1 MSDDTVCVECF
12 ADDFLRDFVRNGGSP
27 SGEDDVCCFC
37 RSIGQPRRPAGDL
50 AGLFER
56 VVYRLFRSDQQMEL
70 VGQQGS
76 GEPLGDLFRD
86 RIGTLN
92 PDMDEPDELIR
103 AVLSKRWTNRHQDDD
118 YPDLDATWILAE
130 DDFTADP
137 SYEDALQ
144 TLRGEVLQLG
154 HSLHFGSGKHVAR
167 DLLHT
172 ELAYDRI
179 KRALERTAV
188 TLEGGTKLYRA
199 RLDLAKNA
207 RGRVEEFLPPP
218 VRFAKAA
225 RANLQGER
233 VWYLARESETARA
246 ELRPSRGSEV
256 SVAAFILPRQLRL
269 CGLDPRLIDTSPF
282 EDLDKFEKDKAVA
295 EVANAMG
302 DMFAEPIRPSD
313 TDTEYVI
320 TQFLARMV
328 REDGFDGIAY
338 PSSQNPDGLNYVLFD
353 PTVQCAFGPV
363 QTYECERVTYA
374 WSETLFK
381 RAIVRF
387 RPREDDD
394 SDDDRFDDDE

>member
-1 MSDDTVCVECF
+1 MSGDTVCVECF
-12 ADDFLRDFVRNGGSP
+12 ADDFLRDLVRDEGRP
-27 SGEDDVCCFC
+27 SGEDEECYFC
-37 RSIGQPRRPAGDL
+37 RSIGEPCIRAEDL
-50 AGLFER
+50 AERFER

-76 GEPLGDLFRD
+76 GEPLGKVFRD
-86 RIGTLN
+86 RLGTLN
-92 PDMDEPDELIR
+92 PDMDEPDELVR

-118 YPDLDATWILAE
+118 YPDLDASWILAE

-144 TLRGEVLQLG
+144 TLRKEALQLG
-154 HSLHFGSGKHVAR
+154 HSLHFGPGKHVAR
-167 DLLHT
+167 DPLHT
-172 ELAYDRI
+172 ELAHDQI
-179 KRALERTAV
+179 KRALERTAI
-188 TLEGGTKLYRA
+188 TLEAGTKVYRA
-199 RLDLAKNA
+199 RLDLAKDD

-218 VRFAKAA
+218 VRFAKGA

-256 SVAAFILPRQLRL
+256 SVAEFTLPHAVRL

-282 EDLDKFEKDKAVA
+282 DDLDKFERDKSVA

-338 PSSQNPDGLNYVLFD
+338 PSSQNQDGLNYVLFD
-353 PTVQCAFGPV
+353 PTVQCTFGPV
-363 QTYECERVTYA
+363 QTYECERVAYA
-374 WSETLFK
+374 WRETPIK
-381 RAIVRF
+381 AIVRF
-387 RPREDDD
+387 RPREDEDF
-394 SDDDRFDDDE
+394 DDDRFDDDE